1 MDTDAAC
8 SRQARAEEGIT
19 AMAEPTEAGQLDP
32 SAESTAGTRRTK
44 HRAKRR
50 RRPSVVVLVPL
61 ALLAS
66 SAVVYQASNAAFS
79 AQTNNGTNNWASGS
93 VTITDDDSNTAI
105 VNLTNL
111 KPGDT
116 ATKCI
121 NVTYTGS
128 LAATVKLY
136 TSASTDSG
144 LAQYLDFSIDEGT
157 GATGGATLDCTGFT
171 LGSTLY
177 PAGTLNGFITTKNSY
192 ANGVSSWAPA
202 GASNAVK
209 SYRFIWTLQD
219 NNAAQNKASSAT
231 FTWEAR
237 NS

>member
-1 MDTDAAC
+1 
-8 SRQARAEEGIT
+8 
-19 AMAEPTEAGQLDP
+19 MAELDP
-32 SAESTAGTRRTK
+32 GTEPGSTAPGTTAAGGSGSDGAASTRAGRRPR
-44 HRAKRR
+44 RATRR
-50 RRPSVVVLVPL
+50 RRGPGVVVLVPL

-79 AQTNNGTNNWASGS
+79 AQTTNGTNNWASGS
-93 VTITDDDSNTAI
+93 VTISDDDSGNAL
-105 VNLTNL
+105 VNLSNL

-136 TSASTDSG
+136 TSASTDTG
-144 LAQYLDFSIDEGT
+144 LGQYLDFSIDEGT
-157 GATGGATLDCTGFT
+157 GATGGASLDCTGFT
-171 LGSTLY
+171 LGSALF
-177 PAGTLNGFITTKNSY
+177 PAGTLSGFLTAKNSY
-192 ANGVSSWAPA
+192 PNGVSTWAPA

-219 NNAAQNKASSAT
+219 NNAAQNKSASAT

>member
-1 MDTDAAC
+1 
-8 SRQARAEEGIT
+8 
-19 AMAEPTEAGQLDP
+19 MAEPTPAGQQDALSP
-32 SAESTAGTRRTK
+32 GSAGRTRHKAR
-44 HRAKRR
+44 RR
-50 RRPSVVVLVPL
+50 RRPSIVVLVPL

-79 AQTNNGTNNWASGS
+79 AQTANGTNNWASGS
-93 VTITDDDSNTAI
+93 VTISDDDSGNAI
-105 VNLTNL
+105 VNLSNL

-128 LAATVKLY
+128 LSATVKLY

-144 LAQYLDFSIDEGT
+144 LGQYLDFSVDEGT

-171 LGSTLY
+171 LGSALY
-177 PAGTLNGFITTKNSY
+177 PAGTLGGAGGFITVKNSY
-192 ANGVSSWAPA
+192 TNGVSTWAPA
-202 GASNAVK
+202 GGSNATK
-209 SYRFIWTLQD
+209 SYRFVWTLQD
-219 NNAAQNKASSAT
+219 NNSAQNKSSSAT